1 MSKMKFSAIGP
12 HHDTVQFD
20 IVAMVSSAGGLAAV
34 RHVLEHLPAAF
45 PAAIVIVQHLD
56 PRHRSLMAGILSHH
70 TQLAVKEAEEGDRL
84 APGHVYLA
92 PPNRHL
98 LVNPDRTLSLSQSYS
113 VPRCYTVL
121 FTARWFGGTGRN
133 RTPCATRSARC

>member
-1 MSKMKFSAIGP
+1 MSKRKFSAIGP

-56 PRHRSLMAGILSHH
+56 PRHRSLMGSALLAACLLSTSGAHAELDRRSLILLGRSV
-70 TQLAVKEAEEGDRL
+70 LRIEAEGEG
-84 APGHVYLA
+84 
-92 PPNRHL
+92 
-98 LVNPDRTLSLSQSYS
+98 S
-113 VPRCYTVL
+113 
-121 FTARWFGGTGRN
+121 
-133 RTPCATRSARC
+133 